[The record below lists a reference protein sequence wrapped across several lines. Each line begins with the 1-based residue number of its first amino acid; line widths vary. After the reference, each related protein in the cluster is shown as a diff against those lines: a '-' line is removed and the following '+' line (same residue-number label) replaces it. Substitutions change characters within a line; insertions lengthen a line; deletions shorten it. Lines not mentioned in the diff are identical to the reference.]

1 MLSDNISEDS
11 QINVIN
17 NQIYFDK
24 PLIYTI
30 SHVLLGFIAVWYPLL
45 GLLFI
50 AYQLLQYLL
59 NIRFFLFSLEMKEG
73 NSAYH
78 TIKKLGE
85 IAIGFVIGLLIKN
98 LSSLNSRVE

>member
-1 MLSDNISEDS
+1 MLSDNK
-11 QINVIN
+11 QINDDTSLITDLQTGVH
-17 NQIYFDK
+17 FDK
-24 PLIYTI
+24 PMIYTL

-59 NIRFFLFSLEMKEG
+59 NIRFFLFSMEIKHG

-78 TIKKLGE
+78 TMKKLGE
-85 IAIGFVIGLLIKN
+85 IAIGTVIGLLVKN
-98 LSSLNSRVE
+98 LR

>member
-1 MLSDNISEDS
+1 MLSDNKEIIDISL
-11 QINVIN
+11 INLQN
-17 NQIYFDK
+17 NIHFDK

-30 SHVLLGFIAVWYPLL
+30 SHVFLGLIAVWYPLL

-50 AYQLLQYLL
+50 AYQLLQYIL
-59 NIRFFLFSLEMKEG
+59 NIRFFLFSMEIKEG

-78 TIKKLGE
+78 TMKKLGE

-98 LSSLNSRVE
+98 LS